1 MPHRLI
7 AARELGIL
15 MGVLAHPE
23 RICLIEELQA
33 GERDVA
39 TLQAALGVAQSK
51 VSKHLS
57 MLRAHRIVAERREG
71 RHVIYRLAHP
81 DLAAWVADGLTF
93 VKAAQDASGAIAAAA
108 DASLAQWGHG
118 PDG

>member
-23 RICLIEELQA
+23 RIFIVEELQA

-39 TLQAALGVAQSK
+39 SLQAALGVAQAK

-57 MLRAHRIVAERREG
+57 VMRAHRIVTERRDG
-71 RHVIYRLAHP
+71 RHVYYRLLQP
-81 DLAAWVADGLTF
+81 DIAAWVADGLTY
-93 VKAAQDASGAIAAAA
+93 VKAAQAGSGAIVAAA
-108 DASLAQWGHG
+108 DASIAQWSRGAS
-118 PDG
+118 

>member
-1 MPHRLI
+1 MPHRMI
-7 AARELGIL
+7 AARELGGL

-23 RICLIEELQA
+23 RIFIVEELYG

-39 TLQAALGVAQSK
+39 SLQEALGVAQAK

-57 MLRAHRIVAERREG
+57 VLRAHRVVTERRDG
-71 RHVIYRLAHP
+71 RHVYYRLVHP

-93 VKAAQDASGAIAAAA
+93 IKAAHSASGAITAAA
-108 DASLAQWGHG
+108 DASLAQWGQPG
-118 PDG
+118 A